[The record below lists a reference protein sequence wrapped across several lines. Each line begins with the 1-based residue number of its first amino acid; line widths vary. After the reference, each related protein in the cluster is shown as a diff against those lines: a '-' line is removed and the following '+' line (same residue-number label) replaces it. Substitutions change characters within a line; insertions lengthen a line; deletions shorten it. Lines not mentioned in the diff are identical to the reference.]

1 MKKGNRQFCLAVCN
15 YAVLLFNLVFVC
27 ACAATEWEYEIQN
40 KTIWLLLSIGLLLA
54 AVILKDTTKGYLL
67 IHLLAYLAI
76 LVLWIPGWGLR
87 KYDLLLM
94 VAVLIL
100 SGILFARA
108 EGGTRKKRGIEVCT
122 IILAFPVCL
131 FLIFGGVLIGFDD
144 VSEQSFVSPG
154 GRYKAVLTSVD
165 AGTFGGVTE
174 VSVYETD
181 QWISLPFGT
190 LKHLRY
196 RDTRGWIP
204 RDELNPPVCL
214 WRGQGICV
222 NMRKRV
228 LAFGRRIYEITR
240 HHAISGVFRFPAVGR
255 RGWSGGGGDRYGDH
269 RF

>member
-1 MKKGNRQFCLAVCN
+1 MKKGNRQLCLAICN

-40 KTIWLLLSIGLLLA
+40 KTIWLLLSIGL
-54 AVILKDTTKGYLL
+54 
-67 IHLLAYLAI
+67 
-76 LVLWIPGWGLR
+76 
-87 KYDLLLM
+87 M

-108 EGGTRKKRGIEVCT
+108 EGGKWKKRGIEVCT
-122 IILAFPVCL
+122 VILAIPVCL
-131 FLIFGGVLIGFDD
+131 FLIVGGVLIGFDD
-144 VSEQSFVSPG
+144 VTEQSFVSPG

-240 HHAISGVFRFPAVGR
+240 HHAIAGVFRFPAVGR

>member
-40 KTIWLLLSIGLLLA
+40 KTILLLLSIG
-54 AVILKDTTKGYLL
+54 
-67 IHLLAYLAI
+67 
-76 LVLWIPGWGLR
+76 
-87 KYDLLLM
+87 LM

-108 EGGTRKKRGIEVCT
+108 EGGKWKKRGIEVCT
-122 IILAFPVCL
+122 VILAIPVCL
-131 FLIFGGVLIGFDD
+131 FLLFGGVLIGFDD

-240 HHAISGVFRFPAVGR
+240 HHAIAGVFRFPAVGR

>member
-15 YAVLLFNLVFVC
+15 YAMLLFNLVFVC

-40 KTIWLLLSIGLLLA
+40 KTIWLLLSIG
-54 AVILKDTTKGYLL
+54 
-67 IHLLAYLAI
+67 
-76 LVLWIPGWGLR
+76 
-87 KYDLLLM
+87 LM

-240 HHAISGVFRFPAVGR
+240 HHAIAGVFRFPAVGR

>member
-54 AVILKDTTKGYLL
+54 
-67 IHLLAYLAI
+67 
-76 LVLWIPGWGLR
+76 
-87 KYDLLLM
+87 
-94 VAVLIL
+94 VLIL

-108 EGGTRKKRGIEVCT
+108 EGGKWKKRGIEVCT

-214 WRGQGICV
+214 WRGQGICG

-240 HHAISGVFRFPAVGR
+240 HHAIAGVFRFPAVGR

>member
-1 MKKGNRQFCLAVCN
+1 MGKGNRQFCLAVCN

-40 KTIWLLLSIGLLLA
+40 KTIWLLLSIGLMVA
-54 AVILKDTTKGYLL
+54 AILHKDTTRGYLM
-67 IHLLAYLAI
+67 IHLLAYLNI

-174 VSVYETD
+174 VSVYEKD
-181 QWISLPFGT
+181 QHIPLPFGT

-196 RDTRGWIP
+196 RYTRGWVP
-204 RDELNPPVCL
+204 RDELKLSWEDDHTV
-214 WRGQGICV
+214 R
-222 NMRKRV
+222 
-228 LAFGRRIYEITR
+228 FGDK
-240 HHAISGVFRFPAVGR
+240 VFVV
-255 RGWSGGGGDRYGDH
+255 DN
-269 RF
+269 

>member
-27 ACAATEWEYEIQN
+27 ACAATEWEYEIQS
-40 KTIWLLLSIGLLLA
+40 KTIWLLLSIG
-54 AVILKDTTKGYLL
+54 
-67 IHLLAYLAI
+67 
-76 LVLWIPGWGLR
+76 
-87 KYDLLLM
+87 LM

-108 EGGTRKKRGIEVCT
+108 EGGKWKKRGIEVCT

-204 RDELNPPVCL
+204 RDELNPPVL
-214 WRGQGICV
+214 V
-222 NMRKRV
+222 
-228 LAFGRRIYEITR
+228 
-240 HHAISGVFRFPAVGR
+240 
-255 RGWSGGGGDRYGDH
+255 
-269 RF
+269 

>member
-1 MKKGNRQFCLAVCN
+1 MESSDYGNRIGENTLDGNRTETNGEVPEGRKSIRMGKGNRQLCLAICN

-40 KTIWLLLSIGLLLA
+40 KTIWLLLS
-54 AVILKDTTKGYLL
+54 
-67 IHLLAYLAI
+67 
-76 LVLWIPGWGLR
+76 
-87 KYDLLLM
+87 
-94 VAVLIL
+94 VLIL

-108 EGGTRKKRGIEVCT
+108 EGGKWKKRGIEVCT
-122 IILAFPVCL
+122 VILAFPVCL

-196 RDTRGWIP
+196 RYTRGWVP
-204 RDELNPPVCL
+204 RDELKLSWEDDHTV
-214 WRGQGICV
+214 R
-222 NMRKRV
+222 
-228 LAFGRRIYEITR
+228 FGDK
-240 HHAISGVFRFPAVGR
+240 VFVV
-255 RGWSGGGGDRYGDH
+255 DN
-269 RF
+269 